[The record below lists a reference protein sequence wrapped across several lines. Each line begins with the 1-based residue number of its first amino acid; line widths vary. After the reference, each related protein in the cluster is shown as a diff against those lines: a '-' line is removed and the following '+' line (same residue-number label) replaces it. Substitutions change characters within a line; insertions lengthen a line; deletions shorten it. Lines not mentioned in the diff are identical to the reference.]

1 MTASDRRSAKILTE
15 RAPSSG
21 LAPRLFLRAC
31 AVADDEVLGEGAAG
45 HVDVPGIA
53 LDQPDA
59 GQQENLPDRLRND
72 SIGDELAE
80 AFVRPEA
87 RMQIGCAAAD
97 AKSSI
102 VIRLFSASSA
112 CGWTVSSPMAT

>member
-1 MTASDRRSAKILTE
+1 MRASIGTTKR
-15 RAPSSG
+15 RAPSFV

-31 AVADDEVLGEGAAG
+31 PVADDEMLGKGAAS

-80 AFVRPEA
+80 A
-87 RMQIGCAAAD
+87 
-97 AKSSI
+97 S
-102 VIRLFSASSA
+102 
-112 CGWTVSSPMAT
+112 CGPKPVCR